1 MGSTLGALKGTGM
14 AIRVSHMVRTELD
27 LGEEDK
33 SHLPAHR
40 DECKRW
46 GGSNEVWRELSA
58 RARRAVTRRE

>member
-40 DECKRW
+40 DECTPTP
-46 GGSNEVWRELSA
+46 E
-58 RARRAVTRRE
+58 RRKTYTRGLN